1 MTVAKLSHATI
12 VFPRSHLSSVAKQL
26 SEFDWFHY
34 IKPEVRDL
42 DPVVNEIR
50 NQAFKL
56 YVDLKEIIESLAIP
70 IEPGIMDMLFHGY
83 DIKTEEY
90 TVNDWKHFIDKLETD
105 SSSLVVN
112 LRELLDKKNTIT
124 KQLAD
129 TITLEST
136 HRLISNLSINLEN
149 IEKFK
154 RIFAVFAVVL
164 NKDLPE
170 LTNSLSNDLL
180 VSSPINNSQSAV
192 LIASTKLDADRIDKV
207 LRSFEIKSF
216 TIPAEYPANPKEA
229 YSLIQNK
236 ISELEKIQHDLQDQI
251 NDIITN
257 SKHQLLALHEA
268 SLTAYQILDKL
279 SRVGQFKRF
288 AIVKGYI
295 VSDFLT
301 QFKDKFGNYIVL
313 IDPANHHK
321 HDNIPTL
328 LKNKGISKA
337 FNNITLNQGPP
348 KYGEVDPTPITSFI
362 FPIFFGIMFADL
374 GHGLVLFGFSAFLY
388 KRGNDSLKQW
398 ATIFMLTGISA
409 SIAGIMIGEVF
420 GFSTKALLPF
430 LGQFEFL
437 HVVNHT
443 THQLNLDAIMTLL
456 KISWLIGIFHIGIG
470 LFLGVLNGIKEN
482 EFVEVIVEKIPTFL
496 LYFFGVIFGLAFI
509 GAGLNFGN
517 MLTDTQPLPLL
528 PFINNTQATLLSLSI
543 ILPVLFILMFGKSV
557 AIKMGKVPGE
567 DFGESLMVNPI
578 ETLFEKLPGFLSNT
592 ISYGRLGV
600 LLVVHAALMIATNA
614 ALNLGVAGLVLA
626 IICNILIILME
637 GLIVYIQTIRLH
649 LYEWF
654 TKFYDGSG
662 TLFRKINPETKRIK
676 INWK

>member
-56 YVDLKEIIESLAIP
+56 YVDLKEIIES
-70 IEPGIMDMLFHGY
+70 
-83 DIKTEEY
+83 

-192 LIASTKLDADRIDKV
+192 LIASTKLDADRIDK
-207 LRSFEIKSF
+207 
-216 TIPAEYPANPKEA
+216 
-229 YSLIQNK
+229 
-236 ISELEKIQHDLQDQI
+236 IQHDLQDQI

-295 VSDFLT
+295 VRDFLT

-313 IDPANHHK
+313 IDRR
-321 HDNIPTL
+321 L
-328 LKNKGISKA
+328 L
-337 FNNITLNQGPP
+337 
-348 KYGEVDPTPITSFI
+348 
-362 FPIFFGIMFADL
+362 
-374 GHGLVLFGFSAFLY
+374 
-388 KRGNDSLKQW
+388 
-398 ATIFMLTGISA
+398 
-409 SIAGIMIGEVF
+409 
-420 GFSTKALLPF
+420 
-430 LGQFEFL
+430 
-437 HVVNHT
+437 
-443 THQLNLDAIMTLL
+443 
-456 KISWLIGIFHIGIG
+456 
-470 LFLGVLNGIKEN
+470 
-482 EFVEVIVEKIPTFL
+482 
-496 LYFFGVIFGLAFI
+496 
-509 GAGLNFGN
+509 
-517 MLTDTQPLPLL
+517 
-528 PFINNTQATLLSLSI
+528 
-543 ILPVLFILMFGKSV
+543 
-557 AIKMGKVPGE
+557 
-567 DFGESLMVNPI
+567 
-578 ETLFEKLPGFLSNT
+578 
-592 ISYGRLGV
+592 
-600 LLVVHAALMIATNA
+600 
-614 ALNLGVAGLVLA
+614 
-626 IICNILIILME
+626 
-637 GLIVYIQTIRLH
+637 
-649 LYEWF
+649 
-654 TKFYDGSG
+654 
-662 TLFRKINPETKRIK
+662 
-676 INWK
+676 

>member
-1 MTVAKLSHATI
+1 MTFAKLSHATI
-12 VFPRSHLSSVAKQL
+12 IFPRSHLPSVAKQL

-34 IKPEVRDL
+34 INPEVRDL
-42 DPVVNEIR
+42 DPIVNETR
-50 NQAFKL
+50 NKAFNL
-56 YVDLKEIIESLAIP
+56 YVDTKEIIESLDIS

-90 TVNDWKHFIDKLETD
+90 TVHDWQHFIDKLETD
-105 SSSLVVN
+105 SNSLVVN
-112 LRELLDKKNTIT
+112 LRTLLNKKNTIN
-124 KQLAD
+124 KQLSD
-129 TITLEST
+129 IISLEST
-136 HRLISNLSINLEN
+136 HRLISNMSINLEN

-154 RIFAVFAVVL
+154 HIFAVFAVVS
-164 NKDLPE
+164 NKDLQE
-170 LTNSLSNDLL
+170 LTNSLSNDILI
-180 VSSPINNSQSAV
+180 SSPITNSQSAV
-192 LIASTKLDADRIDKV
+192 LIASTKLNAERIDKI
-207 LRSFEIKSF
+207 LRSFEIKPF

-229 YSLIQNK
+229 YILMQNK
-236 ISELEKIQHDLQDQI
+236 ISELEKIQNDLKDQI
-251 NDIITN
+251 NDIVTN
-257 SKHQLLALHEA
+257 SQHQLLALHEA

-295 VSDFLT
+295 VSDSLT
-301 QFKDKFGNYIVL
+301 QFKNKFSNYIVL
-313 IDPANHHK
+313 INKANHHT

-328 LKNKGISKA
+328 LKNKGIAKA

-348 KYGEVDPTPITSFI
+348 KYGEIDPTPITSFI

-398 ATIFMLTGISA
+398 ATIFMIAGISA
-409 SIAGIMIGEVF
+409 SITGIMLGEVF

-430 LGQFEFL
+430 LGQFQLL
-437 HVVNHT
+437 HVVDHAH
-443 THQLNLDAIMTLL
+443 HQLNLDSIITLL
-456 KISWLIGIFHIGIG
+456 TFSWLIGILHIGLG
-470 LFLGVLNGIKEN
+470 LFLGLLNGIKEN
-482 EFVEVIVEKIPTFL
+482 EFVEVIVERLPTFL
-496 LYFFGVIFGLAFI
+496 LYSFGVIFGLAFI

-517 MLTDTQPLPLL
+517 MLTDTQPLPL
-528 PFINNTQATLLSLSI
+528 ISVITNTQATLISLSVI
-543 ILPVLFILMFGKSV
+543 FPVIFILMFGKSI
-557 AIKMGKVPGE
+557 AIKMGKLPGE
-567 DFGESLMVNPI
+567 DFGDSLMVNPI

-600 LLVVHAALMIATNA
+600 LLVVHAALMIATNT
-614 ALNLGVAGLVLA
+614 ALNLGIVGIPLI
-626 IICNILIILME
+626 IICNILIILLE

-662 TLFRKINPETKRIK
+662 TIFSKINPETKRIK